1 MSVATRLVQSAV
13 DHTPLRNW
21 LDGWIRRRG
30 QSRPPMALS
39 YRQIFI
45 LPTRFGWVLGI
56 IMFAML
62 MGSLNFNNNLGL
74 LTTFI
79 VAGLAHNAMLMAFLN
94 LRGLSVRH
102 CTAAPVF
109 AGQHLVL
116 RVTLANDGRRQRVG
130 LELRQ
135 GDRISRF
142 ALDHDATCDVDIELP
157 TRRRGWLRADKLRVQ
172 TTHPLGLFEAWSWFW
187 PERDLLVWPQPAN
200 PAPPLPESGGR
211 QHDSAL
217 ISEPDGDDFFSL
229 RAWREGDPLHLIAW
243 KQSQRHQALLSR
255 EFRRELSDSLSLD
268 LEHTPG
274 GSLEAR
280 ISVLTAWVVQ
290 AERGRREWTLVLPSQ
305 TLGPGSGSAHRD
317 DCLRALAE
325 L

>member
-1 MSVATRLVQSAV
+1 MSFATKLVQSAV
-13 DHTPLRNW
+13 HHTPLRNW
-21 LDGWIRRRG
+21 FDGWIRRRG
-30 QSRPPMALS
+30 QSRPPMSLS

-45 LPTRFGWVLGI
+45 LPTRFGWVLGV

-102 CTAAPVF
+102 CAAAPVF
-109 AGQHLVL
+109 AGQNLVL
-116 RVTLANDGRRQRVG
+116 RVTLANDARRRRIG

-135 GDRISRF
+135 DDRLSRF
-142 ALDHDATCDVDIELP
+142 ALDTDESREVDIEVP
-157 TRRRGWLRADKLRVQ
+157 TRRRGWLRPDKFRLQ
-172 TTHPLGLFEAWSWFW
+172 TSHPLGLFEAWSWFW
-187 PERDLLVWPQPAN
+187 PERDLLVWPQPAS
-200 PAPPLPESGGR
+200 PAPPLPESAGR
-211 QHDSAL
+211 QQDNAS

-255 EFRRELSDSLSLD
+255 EFRRELSDRLSLD
-268 LEHTPG
+268 FEHTPG
-274 GSLEAR
+274 RNAEER
-280 ISVLTAWVVQ
+280 ISILAAWVLQ
-290 AERGRREWTLVLPSQ
+290 AERGRREWTLALPGK
-305 TLGPGSGSAHRD
+305 TIGPGSGTGHRD

>member
-1 MSVATRLVQSAV
+1 MSLASRLVQTAV

-30 QSRPPMALS
+30 QSRPPMTLG

-45 LPTRFGWVLGI
+45 LPTRLGWVLGV

-79 VAGLAHNAMLMAFLN
+79 VAGLAHNAMLRAFLN
-94 LRGLSVRH
+94 LRGLTIRH
-102 CTAAPVF
+102 CSAAPVF
-109 AGQHLVL
+109 AGQTLVL
-116 RVTLANDGRRQRVG
+116 RVTLGNDARRQRVG

-135 GDRISRF
+135 DEQISRF
-142 ALDHDATCDVDIELP
+142 ALDYDQNCEVDIEIP
-157 TRRRGWLRADKLRVQ
+157 TERRGWLSPDKLRLQ
-172 TTHPLGLFEAWSWFW
+172 TSHPLGLFEAWSWFW
-187 PERDLLVWPQPAN
+187 PEQDVLVWPQPAS
-200 PAPPLPESGGR
+200 PAPPLPERAGHQPDR
-211 QHDSAL
+211 AFT
-217 ISEPDGDDFFSL
+217 SEPDGDDFFSL
-229 RAWREGDPLHLIAW
+229 RAWREGDSLHLIAW

-255 EFRRELSDSLSLD
+255 EFRRELSDHLNLD
-268 LEHTPG
+268 FEHSPG
-274 GSLEAR
+274 RDAEAR
-280 ISVLTAWVVQ
+280 ISILTAWVLQ
-290 AERGRREWTLVLPSQ
+290 AERGRREWTLILPGQ
-305 TLGPGSGSAHRD
+305 TLGPGSGPTHRN